1 MERILSLHSRCCNA
15 HCELVYNKKTKEY
28 KLVCE
33 VCGRDIEK
41 SAGGKLNRA
50 SELWEEEI
58 WEYALRVR
66 PTKDEMIL

>member
-1 MERILSLHSRCCNA
+1 
-15 HCELVYNKKTKEY
+15 VYNKKTKEY